1 MKRIDRSIKDINNN
15 ICKNIDR
22 IRDDR
27 GHLSQ
32 NILSKLRTFVEHIAM
47 KYYFEST
54 NSDLSKVPEAFYD
67 DIKNGIKFMNRNPK
81 LDFLKN
87 FHPLLQKSVS
97 HYITNE
103 ENSERLMLK
112 YYEYLLKIKKNVQV
126 DFKLSILENIN
137 MFPINL
143 DHQLNDYYE
152 KIVEKLNLNM
162 AGIPTSERYYIQ
174 KKKPFFINNEIY
186 YEITFS
192 EANDNASKFDRNIA
206 FTKHDILPNYAVKL
220 SVNKEVIDIYGQR
233 MPILIISDWDISIRP
248 CEIRNF
254 SDILGELANVQSNHN
269 EYKRL
274 MGFMKKRKM
283 TLLDIFLLEDEYY
296 LEVKEY
302 ITKKSNKIV
311 IFRSFDRCRYI
322 IINNLP
328 GSNLLRYLSYTLNN
342 RIIKLQK
349 DDRGDCCHLLSD
361 LKVPYGCIPFDDMPF
376 STSLI
381 KHNPRFYDLVC
392 SIDVEGRE
400 HELLARKIQTN
411 SQTNG
416 RLYTSIEELENYE
429 DIENLKS
436 TYNSKLYK
444 KHKEPRK
451 ICNLGK
457 NYYINEYE
465 QELVSILKNLNDKSS
480 SGLENYENSVIS
492 WLNTSTHDIDCDYKK
507 ELLKMM
513 FSKSKVSLIYGAAG
527 TGKSTMINHVGN
539 FFVNQK
545 KILIANT
552 NPAVDNLKRK
562 VKAPNCEYKTIAKY
576 LYSRDNQDC
585 DILIIDECSTVSNK
599 DMLKILSKE
608 NFKLLILVGDTY
620 QIESITFGNWFKLI
634 KNNIPKKSVFELTIP
649 YRTEDKSLL
658 NLWSKVRNN
667 DDDLVEYLTANNYSI
682 KLDESVFDS
691 TQSDEIILCLNY
703 DGLYGINNIN
713 RFLQSNNSSKSI
725 DWGVLS
731 YKVGDPVLFSES
743 SRFSPVIFNN
753 LKGKIVDIKKKK
765 EEEIIFDIEIDTV
778 VNELDIGNLNL
789 ELIASTEEKS
799 IVRFSV
805 YRHENMSDDDNDD
818 NNTIVPFQI
827 AYAVSIHKAQGLE
840 FDSIKLIITNEVDE
854 LITHNIF
861 YTAITRT
868 KKDLKIYWTPE
879 TEKKVLDNIS
889 EENTNKDESILK
901 RLLK

>member
-1 MKRIDRSIKDINNN
+1 MKRIDISIKNINDN
-15 ICKNIDR
+15 ICKNIGK

-27 GHLSQ
+27 GYLSQ
-32 NILSKLRTFVEHIAM
+32 NILSQLRTFVEHIAM
-47 KYYFEST
+47 KYYFESI
-54 NSDLSKVPEAFYD
+54 NSDLSEAPEGVYD
-67 DIKNGIKFMNRNPK
+67 DIKNGIDFMKRNPK

-97 HYITNE
+97 HYTVNE

-112 YYEYLLKIKKNVQV
+112 YYEYLLKIKKNVQR
-126 DFKLSILENIN
+126 DYHLSVLENIN
-137 MFPINL
+137 MFPVNL

-152 KIVEKLNLNM
+152 KIVEKLNLSMINT
-162 AGIPTSERYYIQ
+162 PTGERFYIQ

-206 FTKHDILPNYAVKL
+206 FSKYDILPNYAVKL
-220 SVNKEVIDIYGQR
+220 SINKEVIDIYGQR
-233 MPILIISDWDISIRP
+233 MPILIISDWNVSIRP

-254 SDILGELANVQSNHN
+254 SDILGKFADIQSSNN

-274 MGFMKKRKM
+274 MELMKQRKM

-296 LEVKEY
+296 EKVKEY
-302 ITKKSNKIV
+302 ITRNSKNIV
-311 IFRSFDRCRYI
+311 MFNSFDRCRYI

-328 GSNLLRYLSYTLNN
+328 GSNLLRYLSYTMNN
-342 RIIKLQK
+342 RIIKLQENY
-349 DDRGDCCHLLSD
+349 RGDRCHLLSD
-361 LKVPYGCIPFDDMPF
+361 LKVLYGCIPFDTMPF

-381 KHNPRFYDLVC
+381 GHNPKLYDLIC
-392 SIDVEGRE
+392 SIDAKGRE
-400 HELLARKIQTN
+400 HELLARKLQNN
-411 SQTNG
+411 SQANG
-416 RLYTSIEELENYE
+416 HLYSSIEELENYE
-429 DIENLKS
+429 DIENLRL
-436 TYNSKLYK
+436 TYNNRLYK
-444 KHKEPRK
+444 KHKESRK

-465 QELVSILKNLNDKSS
+465 HELVSIIKSLKDKSL
-480 SGLENYENSVIS
+480 SGIENYENSVIS
-492 WLNTSTHDIDCDYKK
+492 WLNTSTYEIDCDHKK
-507 ELLKMM
+507 ELLKKM
-513 FSKSKVSLIYGAAG
+513 FSKSKISLIYGAAG
-527 TGKSTMINHVGN
+527 TGKSTMINHVGK
-539 FFVNQK
+539 FFANKQ
-545 KILIANT
+545 KILLANT

-562 VKAPNCEYKTIAKY
+562 VNAPNCEYKTIAKY
-576 LYSRDNQDC
+576 LYSKDSHNC
-585 DILIIDECSTVSNK
+585 DILIIDECSTVNNK
-599 DMLKILSKE
+599 DMLNILSKE
-608 NFKLLILVGDTY
+608 NFELLVLVGDTY
-620 QIESITFGNWFKLI
+620 QIESIKFGNWFKMI
-634 KNNIPKKSVFELTIP
+634 KNIMPQYSVFELTEP
-649 YRTEDKSLL
+649 YRTKEKRLL
-658 NLWSKVRNN
+658 SLWSKVRNN

-682 KLDESVFDS
+682 KLDESVFES

-713 RFLQSNNSSKSI
+713 RFLQSNNSSKAI

-731 YKVGDPVLFSES
+731 YKVGDPVLFNES
-743 SRFSPVIFNN
+743 SRFYPVLFNN
-753 LKGKIVDIKKKK
+753 LKGKIVGIEKKK

-778 VNELDIGNLNL
+778 INELDIGNLNL
-789 ELIASTEEKS
+789 DLISSTEDKS

-818 NNTIVPFQI
+818 NNTIIPFQI
-827 AYAVSIHKAQGLE
+827 AYAISIHKAQGLE
-840 FDSIKLIITNEVDE
+840 FDSVKLIITNEVDE

-879 TEKKVLDNIS
+879 TEKKVLESINES
-889 EENTNKDESILK
+889 ETNKDESILK

>member
-1 MKRIDRSIKDINNN
+1 MVTLILQN
-15 ICKNIDR
+15 
-22 IRDDR
+22 
-27 GHLSQ
+27 GLS
-32 NILSKLRTFVEHIAM
+32 
-47 KYYFEST
+47 
-54 NSDLSKVPEAFYD
+54 FYL
-67 DIKNGIKFMNRNPK
+67 PK
-81 LDFLKN
+81 
-87 FHPLLQKSVS
+87 
-97 HYITNE
+97 
-103 ENSERLMLK
+103 
-112 YYEYLLKIKKNVQV
+112 
-126 DFKLSILENIN
+126 
-137 MFPINL
+137 
-143 DHQLNDYYE
+143 
-152 KIVEKLNLNM
+152 
-162 AGIPTSERYYIQ
+162 
-174 KKKPFFINNEIY
+174 
-186 YEITFS
+186 
-192 EANDNASKFDRNIA
+192 
-206 FTKHDILPNYAVKL
+206 
-220 SVNKEVIDIYGQR
+220 
-233 MPILIISDWDISIRP
+233 ISIYTKYFTLSR
-248 CEIRNF
+248 
-254 SDILGELANVQSNHN
+254 
-269 EYKRL
+269 
-274 MGFMKKRKM
+274 M

-296 LEVKEY
+296 LKVKDY
-302 ITKKSNKIV
+302 ITKKSRKIE
-311 IFRSFDRCRYI
+311 IFKSFDRCRYI

-342 RIIKLQK
+342 RIIKLQENY
-349 DDRGDCCHLLSD
+349 RGNSCHLLSD
-361 LKVPYGCIPFDDMPF
+361 LKVSYGCIPFDDMPF

-381 KHNPRFYDLVC
+381 KHNPRFYDLIF
-392 SIDVEGRE
+392 SIDTGGRE

-411 SQTNG
+411 SQANG

-429 DIENLKS
+429 DIENLKL
-436 TYNSKLYK
+436 TYNRKLYSG
-444 KHKEPRK
+444 HKEARK
-451 ICNLGK
+451 ICSLGK

-465 QELVSILKNLNDKSS
+465 QELVSIIKSLKEKSS

-492 WLNTSTHDIDCDYKK
+492 WLNTSSHEIDCELKK

-513 FSKSKVSLIYGAAG
+513 FSESKVSFIYGAAG

-539 FFVNQK
+539 FFGNQK
-545 KILIANT
+545 KILLANT

-576 LYSRDNQDC
+576 LYSKDNQDC

-620 QIESITFGNWFKLI
+620 QIESINFGNWFKLI
-634 KNNIPKKSVFELTIP
+634 KNNVPRKSVFELTIP
-649 YRTEDKSLL
+649 YRTEEENLL

-667 DDDLVEYLTANNYSI
+667 EDDLVEYLTANNYSI

-713 RFLQSNNSSKSI
+713 RFLQSNNSNKAI

-731 YKVGDPVLFSES
+731 YKVGDPILFSES
-743 SRFSPVIFNN
+743 SRFSPVLFNN
-753 LKGKIVDIKKKK
+753 LKGKIVGIDKKK

-778 VNELDIGNLNL
+778 INELDIGNLNL
-789 ELIASTEEKS
+789 ELISSTEEKS

-818 NNTIVPFQI
+818 NNTVVPFQI

-840 FDSIKLIITNEVDE
+840 FDSVKLIITNEVDE

-879 TEKKVLDNIS
+879 TENKVLNNIG
-889 EENTNKDESILK
+889 EDEANKDESILK

>member
-1 MKRIDRSIKDINNN
+1 MKRIDKSIKDIDDN

-32 NILSKLRTFVEHIAM
+32 NILSQLRTFVEHVAM

-54 NSDLSKVPEAFYD
+54 NSDLSTVPEEYYN
-67 DIKNGIKFMNRNPK
+67 DIKNGLNFMNRNPK

-97 HYITNE
+97 HYTVNE

-112 YYEYLLKIKKNVQV
+112 YYEYLLKIKKNVET
-126 DFKLSILENIN
+126 DFNLSVLENIN
-137 MFPINL
+137 IFPVNL

-152 KIVEKLNLNM
+152 KIVEKLNLIM
-162 AGIPTSERYYIQ
+162 IGIPMGERYYIQ

-192 EANDNASKFDRNIA
+192 EANDNASKFERNIA

-220 SVNKEVIDIYGQR
+220 SINKEEIDIYGQK
-233 MPILIISDWDISIRP
+233 MPILIISDWDVSIRP

-254 SDILGELANVQSNHN
+254 SDILGKFANVQSNHN

-274 MGFMKKRKM
+274 MEFMKKRRM
-283 TLLDIFLLEDEYY
+283 TLLDIFLLDDDYY
-296 LEVKEY
+296 FKVKEY
-302 ITKKSNKIV
+302 ITKESKKIMM
-311 IFRSFDRCRYI
+311 FKSFDRCRHI
-322 IINNLP
+322 IINNLQ

-342 RIIKLQK
+342 RVIKLQT
-349 DDRGDCCHLLSD
+349 DYWGNCCHRLSD
-361 LKVPYGCIPFDDMPF
+361 LKVSYGCIPFDDMPF

-381 KHNPRFYDLVC
+381 RHNPRFYDLVC
-392 SIDVEGRE
+392 SIDAEGRE

-429 DIENLKS
+429 DIENLRL
-436 TYNSKLYK
+436 TYNRKLYS
-444 KHKEPRK
+444 KHKESRK
-451 ICNLGK
+451 ICNLGR

-465 QELVSILKNLNDKSS
+465 EELVRIIKNLKEQSLN
-480 SGLENYENSVIS
+480 GLENYENSVVS
-492 WLNTSTHDIDCDYKK
+492 WLNNSTHDIDCDHKK

-513 FSKSKVSLIYGAAG
+513 FSESKVSLIYGAAG

-539 FFVNQK
+539 FFGNQQK
-545 KILIANT
+545 LLLANT

-576 LYSRDNQDC
+576 LYSRDSQDC

-599 DMLKILSKE
+599 DMSKILSKE

-620 QIESITFGNWFKLI
+620 QIESITFGNWFKLT
-634 KNNIPKKSVFELTIP
+634 KNNMPKKSISELTIP
-649 YRTEDKSLL
+649 YRTEEENLL
-658 NLWSKVRNN
+658 SLWSKVRNN

-731 YKVGDPVLFSES
+731 YKVGDPILFSES
-743 SRFSPVIFNN
+743 SRFSPVLFNN
-753 LKGKIVDIKKKK
+753 LKGKIVGIEKKE
-765 EEEIIFDIEIDTV
+765 EEEIIFDIEIDIV
-778 VNELDIGNLNL
+778 INELDIDNLNL
-789 ELIASTEEKS
+789 ELISSTEEKS

-805 YRHENMSDDDNDD
+805 YRYENMSDDDNDD
-818 NNTIVPFQI
+818 NNTIVPFQV

-840 FDSIKLIITNEVDE
+840 FDSVKLIITNEVDE

-889 EENTNKDESILK
+889 KVDRNKDESILQ